1 MASSTFISW
10 ICHFWAR
17 FWLNFNFGD
26 FRAYFSHF
34 SLVKIDFFKIH
45 FHPSKIFFGKNK
57 NYPQFL
63 YHINQWKNTG
73 PFDFGT
79 FFYFQPYL
87 LLVDF
92 PRLRYPLPAPLPVQS
107 RNLASSAFCNLPEID
122 RICSSSNIQFKG
134 NRFRFPWFENTD
146 ARTRFASVMKWLTI
160 FSFKNVNLLE
170 KTKVKYEKRKK
181 NTLICEEKKK
191 DEYHLALPWTDTS

>member
-1 MASSTFISW
+1 MAPRTFISW

-45 FHPSKIFFGKNK
+45 FHPSKKIFGKNK
-57 NYPQFL
+57 NHPQFL

-79 FFYFQPYL
+79 FCYFQPYL
-87 LLVDF
+87 PAIQGCLLRTLLALLKMLQLANHFSFRPLTHVNRLVKFPGNNLNIWKYWNIF
-92 PRLRYPLPAPLPVQS
+92 PRQTCQPVTAQLHDYWQS
-107 RNLASSAFCNLPEID
+107 WSPCRKMKI
-122 RICSSSNIQFKG
+122 
-134 NRFRFPWFENTD
+134 FRF
-146 ARTRFASVMKWLTI
+146 S
-160 FSFKNVNLLE
+160 
-170 KTKVKYEKRKK
+170 
-181 NTLICEEKKK
+181 
-191 DEYHLALPWTDTS
+191 